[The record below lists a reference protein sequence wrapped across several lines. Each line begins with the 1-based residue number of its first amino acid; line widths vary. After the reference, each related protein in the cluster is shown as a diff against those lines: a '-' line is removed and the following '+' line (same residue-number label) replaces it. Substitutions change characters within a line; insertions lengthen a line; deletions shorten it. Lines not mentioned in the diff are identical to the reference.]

1 MRKRLNQIIVL
12 TILISL
18 LFSANIFAESLNR
31 QTRLNFNGI
40 TGDDFIGQAGILYPF
55 RNTEDSLWFTDFRY
69 RISEDDV
76 DEWNLGLGYRKKID
90 TAENTIAGIYA
101 YKDRREEYD
110 HYWDMWTV
118 GGEILT
124 DQWDFRLN
132 GYITDDD
139 QVLAPGSTAGGSSFK
154 VRPEDQVLVYT
165 SGNEVYYKSMNGL
178 DIELGK
184 RFTETET
191 IFKNV
196 GIYAKLF
203 RFFESDTPTI
213 TGRQIRIDKQF
224 GDRDKITWKIGAQ
237 WRDDN
242 VRGSETEATFA
253 VSIPFGEGETAE
265 SESEAG
271 PAEIVEARMTEEP
284 ERDLDVVVGESV
296 SEESSSVEEVPVE
309 NPADGVEN
317 VKVWYVTQD
326 GSENPDGSK
335 ENPFSIDEFMDYNND
350 GQAELPS
357 NFTNEG
363 DIIVLSGKDGDIV
376 LDNGEETD
384 PEIIF
389 LNPYQQ
395 LISSNKDGHALI
407 ENPING
413 ETVKFTPEVDPAA
426 VEYSGNTV
434 EYYGIPETAD
444 DGIPEAAVYLSDNN
458 IVSGIEFNINS
469 AGNAIY
475 DMNSFR
481 PDAVDNETEVVND
494 DYMIINNNRINF
506 GDENPENVTGIA
518 LSGHD
523 EILIENNELQLENA
537 AIFSAVGIE
546 INNSYSGLDN
556 QITIKGNTISGFYV
570 NEGGRP
576 SSNSSIYIEDFS
588 NDYTQRADFDNI
600 VISGNTI
607 KNTNFGIS
615 FRLNYDSYQ
624 ELEEIL
630 EINQILYNFN
640 LIFDNKYDDN
650 DFDINDLIIN
660 EEEINKEDREVII
673 PSPAV

>member
-1 MRKRLNQIIVL
+1 MKKRLNLITIL
-12 TILISL
+12 TISIL
-18 LFSANIFAESLNR
+18 LFFSANIFAEDLNR

-40 TGDDFIGQAGILYPF
+40 TGDDFIGQAGVLYPF

-69 RISEDDV
+69 RMSEDNV

-90 TAENTIAGIYA
+90 TAENTIAGIYT

-191 IFKNV
+191 IFKNI

-242 VRGSETEATFA
+242 MRGSETEATFA

-265 SESEAG
+265 SEAEAG
-271 PAEIVEARMTEEP
+271 PAEIIEARMTEQP

-296 SEESSSVEEVPVE
+296 NEESSSVEEVPVE

-317 VKVWYVTQD
+317 VQVWYVTQD

-335 ENPFSIDEFMDYNND
+335 ENPFSIDEFMDYNYD
-350 GQAELPS
+350 EQAELPS

-363 DIIVLSGKDGDIV
+363 DIIILSGKDDDIV
-376 LDNGEETD
+376 LDNGGETGQ
-384 PEIIF
+384 EIIF

-426 VEYSGNTV
+426 VEYSAYSGFSP
-434 EYYGIPETAD
+434 IPKTA
-444 DGIPEAAVYLSDNN
+444 VLLSDNN
-458 IVSGIEFNINS
+458 IVSGINFNIKS
-469 AGNAIY
+469 AEGIAVS
-475 DMNSFR
+475 DMNSFS
-481 PDAVDNETEVVND
+481 PDAVDNGTEAVSD

-506 GDENPENVTGIA
+506 IAENPDNVTGIA

-523 EILIENNELQLENA
+523 EILIENNELKLEIA
-537 AIFSAVGIE
+537 AIFSAVGIK

-556 QITIKGNTISGFYV
+556 QIKIKGNTIAGFYL
-570 NEGGRP
+570 NEGGSP
-576 SSNSSIYIEDFS
+576 SSNSSIYIQDFS